1 MAPIPRRSKSH
12 QFLQSACS
20 IKRGASDGLATCV
33 MTDLPWCCVEA
44 APDLA
49 RRSVSLSSSP
59 RVAAHGG
66 HFTRKTASEG
76 GFGPAALLCGSS
88 LSTYRLAFVTP
99 QWPVLGLGGLGCDN
113 TGHSMDSKLSPA
125 QADPDGDVV
134 LPKDWTDAEEAL
146 SKVAHVASDLRR
158 PTARSDFSA
167 GPRVTESSLDPTLRP
182 ADVSNAPSLTDRPS
196 LGRRTSRSLARFLV
210 ATCVGVAATL
220 AWQSYGGTAEQMI
233 ANSAPQLR
241 WLLLSAAAMNPPSGR
256 EIAVEQ
262 PSPHAV
268 QASVPQAAS
277 AQAGA
282 VTLTTSETTA
292 STTPTAPSPEL
303 PQLEAMAHDLAALR
317 QSVEQLAAGQEQ
329 MARDIA
335 KLQTAGQD
343 IRRRISALPPAVA
356 TMARKPVPRAQPAPQ
371 LSAAP
376 LPPAPPE
383 PPSRPPMPVR

>member
-1 MAPIPRRSKSH
+1 MEKSPAKE
-12 QFLQSACS
+12 QLESLACVCGGKICSSA
-20 IKRGASDGLATCV
+20 I
-33 MTDLPWCCVEA
+33 E
-44 APDLA
+44 
-49 RRSVSLSSSP
+49 
-59 RVAAHGG
+59 AAHGV
-66 HFTRKTASEG
+66 TLREK
-76 GFGPAALLCGSS
+76 PLLIAALAPPHYFAARCFPS
-88 LSTYRLAFVTP
+88 YRLAFVTP
-99 QWPVLGLGGLGCDN
+99 QWPVWGLLGGSGCDN
-113 TGHSMDSKLSPA
+113 TGRSMDSNLNPA
-125 QADPDGDVV
+125 QADPHHDGDV
-134 LPKDWTDAEEAL
+134 DWTDAEEAL

-241 WLLLSAAAMNPPSGR
+241 WLLLSASAMNPPSGR

-262 PSPHAV
+262 PSPPAV
-268 QASVPQAAS
+268 KVSVPQAAS

-292 STTPTAPSPEL
+292 STAPTAPSPEL

-317 QSVEQLAAGQEQ
+317 QSVEQ
-329 MARDIA
+329 
-335 KLQTAGQD
+335 
-343 IRRRISALPPAVA
+343 
-356 TMARKPVPRAQPAPQ
+356 
-371 LSAAP
+371 
-376 LPPAPPE
+376 
-383 PPSRPPMPVR
+383 